1 MAAVTVALTVLLLVA
16 SMGVFLGMQDSCVT
30 SGESRQC
37 CCYFTVVR
45 CGVGYVDA
53 EPRKGRADWF
63 EAVGVSS
70 VSSFQ
75 TLGLGLNYLWLGS
88 C

>member
-1 MAAVTVALTVLLLVA
+1 MAAVTVALTVLPFGGEHG
-16 SMGVFLGMQDSCVT
+16 SLGMQDSCVS